1 MDDAH
6 QVSKCLLKCPQGNS
20 FDFSTIFSEF
30 EVDSIVSF
38 PLGLNWSD
46 SYVLSTFSSWVI
58 NHVLL
63 PFKWKKMQICC
74 LSSCRSTCCR
84 AVETWEALADIF
96 SQEKKMRLWDVTWRN
111 VIWICVAFC
120 FEFWTFNLQKP
131 YMLKWFGLCTW
142 DAFYTNLTIG
152 RLREILKIFTNVIHF
167 CQYWSLSHYKYT
179 LTPTYISF
187 IFRGGIFFSEVTMY
201 MSLWILRELHA
212 HLITQPSKQTK
223 HITLYHSYL
232 FFCTKCK

>member
-38 PLGLNWSD
+38 PLGPNWSD

-96 SQEKKMRLWDVTWRN
+96 SQEKNEVVGCYLEKWYLNLCCFLFRVLNFQLADAIHAKVVWVVHMGCILHQSYYWKTEGNTKDIYKCHTFSPILIPVT
-111 VIWICVAFC
+111 
-120 FEFWTFNLQKP
+120 L
-131 YMLKWFGLCTW
+131 
-142 DAFYTNLTIG
+142 
-152 RLREILKIFTNVIHF
+152 
-167 CQYWSLSHYKYT
+167 
-179 LTPTYISF
+179 
-187 IFRGGIFFSEVTMY
+187 
-201 MSLWILRELHA
+201 
-212 HLITQPSKQTK
+212 
-223 HITLYHSYL
+223 
-232 FFCTKCK
+232 

>member
-1 MDDAH
+1 MKENADMLF
-6 QVSKCLLKCPQGNS
+6 KLLQ
-20 FDFSTIFSEF
+20 
-30 EVDSIVSF
+30 
-38 PLGLNWSD
+38 
-46 SYVLSTFSSWVI
+46 I
-58 NHVLL
+58 NLL
-63 PFKWKKMQICC
+63 Q
-74 LSSCRSTCCR
+74 SCWNLRGTCR
-84 AVETWEALADIF
+84 HFLTG
-96 SQEKKMRLWDVTWRN
+96 KKMRLWDVT
-111 VIWICVAFC
+111 WICVAFC
-120 FEFWTFNLQKP
+120 FEFWTFNLQMP

-167 CQYWSLSHYKYT
+167 RQYWSLSHYKYT

-187 IFRGGIFFSEVTMY
+187 IFRGGVFFPEVTMY